1 MADTSD
7 VIIIGGGV
15 IGCAIAYNLTK
26 KGIKPLVIEKHE
38 IGTGGSSRNGGGV
51 RQSARDPRELPLAM
65 HAVQNLWPG
74 LSEELGSDVEYCR
87 GGNLRLGKTEDHLK
101 FLENMVESQKK
112 LGLELEMVDGAGV
125 KEILPYA
132 SDSIIG
138 ASWCP
143 SDGHGNPM
151 LTTLAFYKKA
161 LELGADFIVGEA
173 VEDVIIRKGK
183 VAGVITDGGT
193 YEAPLVINA
202 AGVGAR
208 EIARK
213 VGLDIPM
220 QPRLV
225 EVIVTDQQPA
235 AFDQMLGTAGS
246 DFYGHQS
253 KHGSFVFG
261 GMTGWEDREFYDH
274 RQVTKSNTV
283 SATCRAIM
291 NFFPWM
297 ERTNIVRA
305 WSGIL
310 AVVADGVPVMGPA
323 EELPGFFFA
332 SCFCGHGYGISPAVG
347 QLMAEYVA
355 DGKPSIPLDAFR
367 FDRFLPKN

>member
-1 MADTSD
+1 MAETSD

-74 LSEELGSDVEYCR
+74 LSEELGSDVEYCQ

-101 FLENMVESQKK
+101 FLENMVNSQKK
-112 LGLELEMVDGAGV
+112 QGLELEMVDGAGV
-125 KEILPYA
+125 REILPYA

-143 SDGHGNPM
+143 TDGHGNPM

-161 LELGADFIVGEA
+161 LELGAEFIVGET
-173 VEDVIIRKGK
+173 VEDIIIRKGK

-193 YEAPLVINA
+193 YEAPLVVNA

-208 EIARK
+208 DIARK

-225 EVIVTDQQPA
+225 EVIVTDQQPI
-235 AFDQMLGTAGS
+235 AFDQMLGTAGA

-261 GMTGWEDREFYDH
+261 E
-274 RQVTKSNTV
+274 
-283 SATCRAIM
+283 
-291 NFFPWM
+291 
-297 ERTNIVRA
+297 
-305 WSGIL
+305 
-310 AVVADGVPVMGPA
+310 
-323 EELPGFFFA
+323 
-332 SCFCGHGYGISPAVG
+332 
-347 QLMAEYVA
+347 
-355 DGKPSIPLDAFR
+355 
-367 FDRFLPKN
+367 